1 MDSKYDWNILVDNME
16 MLKGNVIFFVIDGYF
31 LCVFLSLNNEFDW
44 CEGNNLSK
52 DFIDSSVFFIFLF
65 LNL

>member
-31 LCVFLSLNNEFDW
+31 LCVFLSLNNEFEWFDVK
-44 CEGNNLSK
+44 EIFK
-52 DFIDSSVFFIFLF
+52 VKYFIDSSVFFIFF
-65 LNL
+65 YF